1 MTMTSPHLPVAVL
14 GLGALGSALARA
26 LLAAGHPTTVW
37 NRTPARTDALA
48 AAGAAP
54 APSPA
59 EAVRAA
65 EVVVVAVADA
75 DAVRAVLGPVAGE
88 LAGRVVVVLTSGT
101 PEQAR
106 ELAAEVRRHGAGHL
120 DGAAMSGV
128 RLVGSPEAVV
138 LYSGSAAA
146 FATAEPALRAFGG
159 ATHLGED
166 PGIASLYDTA
176 LLGMNMSVLASF
188 SHALALVGSA
198 GVAPADFA
206 AVATGYLPFAL
217 GLLAGH
223 ATQVEQ
229 RRYPADE
236 GTLDVLAAALDHLVA
251 TSARAG
257 VRTDVA
263 DALRALVGRGI
274 AAGHGQDGPAS
285 LAEVLAAP
293 VAVAR

>member
-1 MTMTSPHLPVAVL
+1 MTTTSPTIPVAVL

-37 NRTPARTDALA
+37 NRTPARADALVP
-48 AAGAAP
+48 AGASP

-65 EVVVVAVADA
+65 EVVVVAVADE
-75 DAVRAVLGPVAGE
+75 DAVHAVLEPAAGE
-88 LAGRVVVVLTSGT
+88 LAGRVVVILTSST

-106 ELAAEVRRHGAGHL
+106 DLAAWVEGQRANHL

-128 RLVGSPEAVV
+128 RLVGSAEAVF
-138 LYSGSAAA
+138 LYSGPTAA
-146 FATAEPALRAFGG
+146 FTAAEPALRAFGG
-159 ATHLGED
+159 ATHLGAD

-176 LLGMNMSVLASF
+176 LLGMNMSVPAGF
-188 SHALALVGSA
+188 SHAVALVGSA
-198 GVAPADFA
+198 GVAPGEFA
-206 AVATGYLPFAL
+206 AVTTGYLPFAL

-223 ATQVEQ
+223 AAQVEQ

-236 GTLDVLAAALDHLVA
+236 GTLEVLDAALDHLVG

-257 VRTDVA
+257 IRTDVP
-263 DALRALVGRGI
+263 DALRAVVRHGI

-285 LAEVLAAP
+285 LADAIATP